1 MAQDIRRRN
10 NVTTQGVSS
19 GRTVLF
25 AHGFG
30 SDQLSWRHVA
40 QDVARDHQVVLF
52 DYVGCGHSDA
62 QAWSPERYHTLA
74 GHVQDLLDVCD
85 ALDLSRV
92 TLVGHAI
99 GGMIGLLAS
108 LRRPELFSQLVMV
121 GPSPR
126 YLNDRPG
133 YHGGFEREDV
143 ISLLNLM
150 ERNAGAWAE
159 SIVPMALGGHAS
171 HQAGEDMA
179 CSLCAAAPAISRHF
193 AERVL
198 LTDHRA
204 ELSRVSVPSV
214 ILQSAHDVLTPPDV
228 GRYMHE
234 HMPGS
239 TLQMLPDGGH
249 CPQLSHPQATIA
261 AIRDHLP
268 VH

>member
-92 TLVGHAI
+92 TLVVTVC
-99 GGMIGLLAS
+99 
-108 LRRPELFSQLVMV
+108 P
-121 GPSPR
+121 PSP
-126 YLNDRPG
+126 
-133 YHGGFEREDV
+133 
-143 ISLLNLM
+143 
-150 ERNAGAWAE
+150 
-159 SIVPMALGGHAS
+159 
-171 HQAGEDMA
+171 QAGHGLFGEGHIPV
-179 CSLCAAAPAISRHF
+179 SLS
-193 AERVL
+193 
-198 LTDHRA
+198 
-204 ELSRVSVPSV
+204 
-214 ILQSAHDVLTPPDV
+214 
-228 GRYMHE
+228 
-234 HMPGS
+234 
-239 TLQMLPDGGH
+239 
-249 CPQLSHPQATIA
+249 
-261 AIRDHLP
+261 
-268 VH
+268 

>member
-1 MAQDIRRRN
+1 MAQDICRRN
-10 NVTTQGVSS
+10 NVTMQGASS

-40 QDVARDHQVVLF
+40 EDFARDHRVVLF
-52 DYVGCGHSDA
+52 DYVGCGHSDVH
-62 QAWSPERYHTLA
+62 AWSAERYHTMA
-74 GHVQDLLDVCD
+74 GYVQDLLDVCD
-85 ALDLSRV
+85 ALRLSQV
-92 TLVGHAI
+92 TLVGHAV

-108 LRRPELFSQLVMV
+108 LRRPELFEQLVMV

-143 ISLLNLM
+143 ASLLNLM
-150 ERNAGAWAE
+150 ERNAAAWAE
-159 SIVPMALGGHAS
+159 SLVPTALGG
-171 HQAGEDMA
+171 DVPYTTD
-179 CSLCAAAPAISRHF
+179 PAICRHF

-198 LTDHRA
+198 LIDHRA
-204 ELSRVSVPSV
+204 ELPKVRVPSV
-214 ILQSAHDVLTPPDV
+214 ILQGAHDALTPPDV

-249 CPQLSHPQATIA
+249 CPQLSHPQVTIA
-261 AIRDHLP
+261 AIRDHLL